1 MTENLD
7 KTKNAGNAEPIVA
20 RRSSH
25 CYPAFYDSG
34 GITIYNAR
42 CEQVL
47 PFLDPVDLVLTDP
60 PYGIGENVDK
70 QQRRQGHGLANQ
82 RDYGHYDWDAEKP
95 EPWLVQQ
102 AIRKGDHAIVWG
114 GNHLGLGEATP
125 CWLVW
130 DKDNGQTDFADCE
143 LAWTNLP
150 KAVRRI
156 RWKWQG
162 MLQENMGDKKEPRW
176 HPTQK
181 PLAVIKWAI
190 SQAPDTVQTVLD
202 PFMGVGTTLVAA
214 KLMGKRAIGI
224 EVSTEYC
231 ERAVERLRQGVLSFA
246 G

>member
-1 MTENLD
+1 ML
-7 KTKNAGNAEPIVA
+7 
-20 RRSSH
+20 SS
-25 CYPAFYDSG
+25 YYEQD

-60 PYGIGENVDK
+60 PYGLGDK
-70 QQRRQGHGLANQ
+70 WKSGGWREGKCGRGRLWEASVA
-82 RDYGHYDWDAEKP
+82 DWDERPAKH
-95 EPWLVQQ
+95 VID
-102 AIRKGDHAIVWG
+102 AVIAHGTNAIVWG
-114 GNHLGLGEATP
+114 GNYFALPEAR
-125 CWLVW
+125 CWLLW
-130 DKDNGQTDFADCE
+130 DKDANMDQAHAE
-143 LAWTNLP
+143 MAWTTLDKP
-150 KAVRRI
+150 VRKLKLSPLGVFGNGGANGER
-156 RWKWQG
+156 
-162 MLQENMGDKKEPRW
+162 KE

-181 PLAVIKWAI
+181 PLAVMKWAI

-231 ERAVERLRQGVLSFA
+231 ERAVERLRQGVLPFA